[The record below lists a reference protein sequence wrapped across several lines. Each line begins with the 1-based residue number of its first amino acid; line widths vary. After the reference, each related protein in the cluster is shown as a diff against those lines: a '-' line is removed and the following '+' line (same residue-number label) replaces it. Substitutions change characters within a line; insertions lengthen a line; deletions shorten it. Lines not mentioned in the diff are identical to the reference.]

1 MKSYVKKNNFS
12 LFGPKNVTSRN
23 ILTQNI
29 GLASPYVHVPSAP
42 PLDTQH
48 ARSYQCKL

>member
-29 GLASPYVHVPSAP
+29 GLASPYVHELSAP
-42 PLDTQH
+42 WDLSTG
-48 ARSYQCKL
+48 YINNK